1 MPIRPQ
7 QHQLEDISRDEFSSL
22 LPREWVVRDKN
33 KDYGIDVEV
42 EIFDSKGYSTGLVF
56 WVQLK
61 ATESC
66 KESDRKKVPLAIETV
81 DYYKSLD
88 LPVLIARYSL
98 EGNTF
103 YVKWAHE
110 VDFHPRKKGQKTKT
124 ISCNDKL
131 SKENAL
137 QLKDYLEKIKK
148 IKQRKFNFPIS
159 VSIEIQCDTINKI
172 DKWSLES
179 QLKKELQKYSNLVVY
194 KKDKSESLI
203 QLIISSKDLN
213 ISFSGLTGCVIDNIH
228 KCKSEIVPELTN
240 SALLGVAVALTRVG
254 SSELAANIVLHSD
267 IKRYFLSYENMA
279 LELLPFILST
289 QYFDELI
296 DAILEDIEYK
306 DSNMIELVTYAVGM
320 MRDNLVNSQL
330 DSLESLLKK
339 TLIKYENKGWIN
351 LLGTAHYNLAN
362 HYRSKS
368 RFNESLHHF
377 IRAKRYESTYL
388 NRDYFHREC
397 AGVLFELGKFSLSA
411 KLYKNAIKF
420 GNENRDKALYAD
432 ALMYSGLYEQANSY
446 LIDYLDNTDKP
457 DSIWQLKHVFLDSL
471 IENSKVTEQ
480 RRQPELAKNIIN
492 FELSGE
498 ERLKNFEAALDLD
511 NLYGLAWYNLGWHF
525 YCDNNVEASQLC
537 YLSCAVLQTCD
548 IEAWVNAIALGFNKK
563 TPICYLPLMIQAAYS
578 YKDEDFL
585 TELYKK
591 FQDYPPNERKVFYEL
606 ISEVINDIKE
616 PKEHKEI
623 RMVNNDQV
631 VDIMKVT
638 N

>member
-131 SKENAL
+131 TKENAL

-228 KCKSEIVPELTN
+228 KCKSDIVPELTN
-240 SALLGVAVALTRVG
+240 TALLGVAVALTRLG

-267 IKRYFLSYENMA
+267 IKNYFLSYEKMA
-279 LELLPFILST
+279 LQLLPFILCT
-289 QYFDELI
+289 QYFDELVDI
-296 DAILEDIEYK
+296 ILEDMEYN
-306 DSNMIELVTYAVGM
+306 DSNLIELVTHGIGM
-320 MRDNLVNSQL
+320 MRNNSENSQL
-330 DSLESLLKK
+330 DCIESLLKK
-339 TLIKYENKGWIN
+339 TLIKYTNKGWDE
-351 LLGTAHYNLAN
+351 LLGIAHYNLAN
-362 HYRSKS
+362 HYRYRG
-368 RFNESLHHF
+368 RFIKSLHHY
-377 IRAKRYESTYL
+377 IRTKRYESEYL
-388 NRDYFHREC
+388 NRDYYHREC
-397 AGVLFELGKFSLSA
+397 ASVLFELGRFSLSS
-411 KLYKNAIKF
+411 KLYKNAIKL

-432 ALMYSGLYEQANSY
+432 ALMYSGLYHQANTQ

-457 DSIWQLKHVFLDSL
+457 NPEWQLKHVFLDSL
-471 IENSKVTEQ
+471 IENSKIKEQ
-480 RRQPELAKNIIN
+480 RRQPKEALNILNSKLEGKDRISN
-492 FELSGE
+492 L
-498 ERLKNFEAALDLD
+498 EAALDLD
-511 NLYGLAWYNLGWHF
+511 NLCGLAWYNLGAHF
-525 YCDNNVEASQLC
+525 NSESNIEASQLC
-537 YLSCAVLQTCD
+537 YLSCALLQTWD
-548 IEAWVNAIALGFNKK
+548 IEAWVNAICLGFNDK
-563 TPICYLPLMIQAAYS
+563 TPISFIPLMIKTAYH
-578 YKDEDFL
+578 YRDEDFL
-585 TELYKK
+585 AELYKK
-591 FQDYPPNERKVFYEL
+591 FQNYPANERKVFYEL
-606 ISEVINDIKE
+606 ISEVIRDIKE
-616 PKEHKEI
+616 PIEQKEF
-623 RMVNNDQV
+623 RMINNNQV
-631 VDIMKVT
+631 VDIMKIT